1 MKERKLIKTI
11 FPESHSLQPSS
22 GRLGSSCWPQLP
34 SCPGCLGA
42 AHPGAILTLS
52 PSCSQCPAK
61 LAQSSLASVYTPPN
75 QGHLWRGSLCCDHH
89 PLEPTTQEKGSTV
102 EKMRGTKVGE
112 SCWNGGKLCASADM
126 LLLRRTSVVSQ
137 NSSSLVHGPPGSG
150 RGGHS
155 VQNTMS
161 RASLT
166 SLLLGHELPSC
177 PCRRQD
183 PPAPT
188 SAAVLRLR

>member
-1 MKERKLIKTI
+1 M
-11 FPESHSLQPSS
+11 
-22 GRLGSSCWPQLP
+22 
-34 SCPGCLGA
+34 
-42 AHPGAILTLS
+42 
-52 PSCSQCPAK
+52 
-61 LAQSSLASVYTPPN
+61 LASAAQLSWMSWGCPSRSYSHAFSFMFPVPSQVSTKQSCLSVRPPPPN
-75 QGHLWRGSLCCDHH
+75 QGHSWRGRLCCDHH
-89 PLEPTTQEKGSTV
+89 PLEPTTLEKGSTV

-112 SCWNGGKLCASADM
+112 SCWNAGKLCASADM
-126 LLLRRTSVVSQ
+126 LLLTRTSVVSQ
-137 NSSSLVHGPPGSG
+137 NSSSLVHGPPGLG

-166 SLLLGHELPSC
+166 SLLLGHELHSC